1 MLYRSVN
8 DSDQGRGAAT
18 EPFRL
23 LRWFAILGGVA
34 ILLVALAAGLF
45 LARFVE
51 RSSLSRD
58 AAMLAQLLDNIVE
71 VEEAAG
77 FFADEGSDEPPGDI
91 EEFFNHLG
99 RMPGVLRA
107 VAYAKD
113 HRIVWSSDPALIGQ
127 RIQDNEELE
136 EAFAGSAVAEI
147 DVAGPDGVKPEQ
159 AAMVPVG
166 ARFVENYLPIR
177 AGAVDGPVV
186 GVVEVYR
193 APPGLFAAIREA
205 NTRLIAGIAVAA
217 VLLYASLFVIVWRG
231 TRIWAAREARLVAA
245 EKLATA
251 GEMASAVAHGL
262 RNPLASIRSSAELAL
277 SDTSAPDIAAPL
289 GDIVQ
294 DVDRLEAWI
303 RQYLNSVRQ
312 PVLAGTATDVAACIG
327 AAAEAFAAQA
337 ERAGIALAVDIANDL
352 PKVRLG
358 DVVLGQIVNGLIANA
373 IEAMPGGGTI
383 RLSARAEGRELVRL
397 RVEDDGPGMSPRQLD
412 HAFEPFMTSKPGGLG
427 LGLPMAREILE
438 RHGGRL
444 DLASRPGHGTTATL
458 RLPATAEQAA

>member
-1 MLYRSVN
+1 M
-8 DSDQGRGAAT
+8 
-18 EPFRL
+18 
-23 LRWFAILGGVA
+23 
-34 ILLVALAAGLF
+34 
-45 LARFVE
+45 
-51 RSSLSRD
+51 
-58 AAMLAQLLDNIVE
+58 
-71 VEEAAG
+71 
-77 FFADEGSDEPPGDI
+77 
-91 EEFFNHLG
+91 
-99 RMPGVLRA
+99 
-107 VAYAKD
+107 
-113 HRIVWSSDPALIGQ
+113 
-127 RIQDNEELE
+127 
-136 EAFAGSAVAEI
+136 
-147 DVAGPDGVKPEQ
+147 
-159 AAMVPVG
+159 
-166 ARFVENYLPIR
+166 
-177 AGAVDGPVV
+177 
-186 GVVEVYR
+186 
-193 APPGLFAAIREA
+193 
-205 NTRLIAGIAVAA
+205 
-217 VLLYASLFVIVWRG
+217 
-231 TRIWAAREARLVAA
+231 AA

-289 GDIVQ
+289 GDIVE

-327 AAAEAFAAQA
+327 ASAEAFAAQA

-358 DVVLGQIVNGLIANA
+358 DVVLGQIINGLIANA
-373 IEAMPGGGTI
+373 VEAMPGGGTI